1 MTPAPDAHQRDLHA
15 QLIDAL
21 DGDPFVALDVDAG
34 SLERITTAPGEAAA
48 WVSLHPARGVRWI
61 TGLAADP
68 GSADD
73 LATAVRLVVELAG
86 AAGAD
91 GPAIAGVTITRGG
104 RGLLPASLRAPEAWE
119 WDFWV
124 TRDEPEPASMVTA
137 YGDGLAVLDVPGDDP
152 RLGPL
157 LELASPTAPIRPGD
171 PRVGRWAVLED
182 PEHGLPDTGG
192 LAAVLAVTHQRSGAA
207 HLNDVA
213 THPDRRG
220 RGLARFLCGRVTA
233 DALRAGRPA
242 VTLGM
247 YADNDP
253 ARRVYTAL
261 GFTCVRGQ
269 TSGPLQPAS

>member
-1 MTPAPDAHQRDLHA
+1 VAPAPDAHQRDLHA
-15 QLIDAL
+15 RLVAAL
-21 DGDPFVALDVDAG
+21 DGDPFVTLDVDPG
-34 SLERITTAPGEAAA
+34 SLERIVTAPGAAAA
-48 WVSLHPARGVRWI
+48 WLSLHPARGVRWV

-73 LATAVRLVVELAG
+73 LAAAVRLVVELA
-86 AAGAD
+86 ATAKAD
-91 GPAIAGVTITRGG
+91 GPAIAGVTVSRGG
-104 RGLLPASLRAPEAWE
+104 RDLLPPELRAPEAWE

-124 TRDEPEPASMVTA
+124 TRDEPLPAAMATA
-137 YGDGLAVLDVPGDDP
+137 YGDALVVRDVPGDDP

-171 PRVGRWAVLED
+171 PRVVRWAAIED
-182 PEHGLPDTGG
+182 PERGLADTGG
-192 LAAVLAVTHQRSGAA
+192 LAAVLAMTRQRSGAA

-220 RGLARFLCGRVTA
+220 RGLARALCGRVTV
-233 DALRAGRPA
+233 DALRAGAPA

-269 TSGPLQPAS
+269 TSGPL